1 MTEPPNA
8 MDQAELLKLIAESH
22 DQMERLLASMDERQL
37 TQPGVY
43 DNLSVKDIL
52 AHLSA
57 WERLADDWIGAGL
70 CGERP
75 VVYTPGF
82 EVNDPDDE
90 AIMHLLNDHI
100 YQENRD
106 RPLAEVLT
114 QFRATHFHTLEL
126 VQALSEIDL
135 NDPNRFD
142 WCNSRP
148 LWTLIAVN
156 TYEHYEEH
164 IVLIQAWL
172 DGAPGYAA

>member
-1 MTEPPNA
+1 MTELPDA
-8 MDQAELLKLIAESH
+8 MDQAELLKLITESY
-22 DQMERLLASMDERQL
+22 DQMERLVASVDERQL

-43 DNLSVKDIL
+43 DNLSAKDIL

-57 WERLADDWIGAGL
+57 WERMAADWIGAAL

-75 VVYTPGF
+75 VYYTPGF
-82 EVNDPDDE
+82 EVSDPDDE
-90 AIMHLLNDHI
+90 AVMHLLNDHI
-100 YQENRD
+100 YRENRD
-106 RPLAEVLT
+106 RPLEEVLT
-114 QFRATHFHTLEL
+114 QFRAAHLYTLEL
-126 VQALSEIDL
+126 VRALSEDDL
-135 NDPNRFD
+135 NDPNRFG

-172 DGAPGYAA
+172 EGGA

>member
-1 MTEPPNA
+1 MTEVPDA
-8 MDQAELLKLIAESH
+8 MDQAELLKLIAESFE
-22 DQMERLLASMDERQL
+22 QMERLVASIDESQL

-57 WERLADDWIGAGL
+57 WERMAADWIGAAL

-75 VVYTPGF
+75 VFYAPGF
-82 EVNDPDDE
+82 EVSHPDDE
-90 AIMHLLNDHI
+90 VVMHRLNDHI

-106 RPLAEVLT
+106 RPLDEVLT
-114 QFRATHFHTLEL
+114 QFRATHLHTLEL
-126 VQALSEIDL
+126 VQALSEVDL
-135 NDPNRFD
+135 TDPHRFE

-156 TYEHYEEH
+156 SYEHYEEH

-172 DGAPGYAA
+172 ESTS

>member
-57 WERLADDWIGAGL
+57 WERLADDWIGTGL

-82 EVNDPDDE
+82 EVNDPDD
-90 AIMHLLNDHI
+90 
-100 YQENRD
+100 
-106 RPLAEVLT
+106 
-114 QFRATHFHTLEL
+114 
-126 VQALSEIDL
+126 
-135 NDPNRFD
+135 
-142 WCNSRP
+142 
-148 LWTLIAVN
+148 
-156 TYEHYEEH
+156 
-164 IVLIQAWL
+164 
-172 DGAPGYAA
+172 